1 MSLRA
6 PKGRSNLPIRK
17 KGAPNL
23 NRLLTFLLLLF
34 VLAGCV
40 QPPAPAPPL
49 ENAPKTTATA
59 RPTLLPTGTPPPT
72 KSPWDTWV
80 SSDENLALKKRVR
93 VSHAAY
99 GNGAP
104 AAVDGDPRTQWNSG
118 EGPTQWIEIDLGAA
132 YDIQEIRLLPYRYEP
147 GVTVHKILGKGS
159 LTGAFEI
166 LYTFESQISDSA
178 LLARASPAP
187 WRGIRIVRIET
198 SFSPV
203 PIGWREIEVLQ
214 AVQQGK
220 R

>member
-1 MSLRA
+1 
-6 PKGRSNLPIRK
+6 
-17 KGAPNL
+17 
-23 NRLLTFLLLLF
+23 
-34 VLAGCV
+34 
-40 QPPAPAPPL
+40 
-49 ENAPKTTATA
+49 
-59 RPTLLPTGTPPPT
+59 
-72 KSPWDTWV
+72 
-80 SSDENLALKKRVR
+80 
-93 VSHAAY
+93 
-99 GNGAP
+99 
-104 AAVDGDPRTQWNSG
+104 VDGNPRTQWNSG

-159 LTGAFEI
+159 PTGAFEI
-166 LYTFESQISDSA
+166 LYTFESQISDSP